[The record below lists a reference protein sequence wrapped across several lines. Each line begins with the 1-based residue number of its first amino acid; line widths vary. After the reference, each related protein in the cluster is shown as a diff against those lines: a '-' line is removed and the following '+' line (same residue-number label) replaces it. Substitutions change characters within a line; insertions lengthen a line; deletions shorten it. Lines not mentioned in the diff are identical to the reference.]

1 MTKNQF
7 DDFGKKLDLINMQLG
22 HFIIAKNLIVFNV
35 FYFISENLQIYVQSV
50 IEMENKSSLN

>member
-1 MTKNQF
+1 
-7 DDFGKKLDLINMQLG
+7 MQLG